1 MFGDISE
8 EDIYKQLGG
17 NYSGGILLLAIG
29 AAVFLFGGLFCGL
42 NLGWVHLLTILF
54 LVLLIVC
61 IVFIVIL
68 AVKMSQVKNHPALL
82 RHGGAER
89 LAARINSGLM
99 KPRYLARSLDGTNSI
114 VTVIGDD
121 FIVSGNEWTSLTN
134 LKDIRTIQP
143 TYIPKVVIV
152 MLGDPLMTAGSVA
165 ANAIGDAYWESKGLN
180 ENTKFDYL
188 VVTDK
193 NGKTW
198 RFGVQ
203 HQDMERVL
211 TFLIESAPQMK
222 FVR

>member
-8 EDIYKQLGG
+8 EDIYKQIGG
-17 NYSGGILLLAIG
+17 NYSGGILLLVIG
-29 AAVFLFGGLFCGL
+29 AAVFLIGGLFCGL

-54 LVLLIVC
+54 LVLLIAC
-61 IVFIVIL
+61 IVFIVVL
-68 AVKMSQVKNHPALL
+68 AVKMSQVKSHPALL

-89 LAARINSGLM
+89 LAARINSGLV
-99 KPRYLARSLDGTNSI
+99 KPRYLARSLDGSNSI
-114 VTVIGDD
+114 VTVISDD

-134 LKDIRTIQP
+134 LKDISTIQP
-143 TYIPKVVIV
+143 TYIPKVIIV
-152 MLGDPLMTAGSVA
+152 RLGDPLMTAGSIA

-193 NGKTW
+193 YGKTW

-211 TFLIESAPQMK
+211 TFLIEAAPQMK